1 MVFLSPLRISRVLLL
16 GCVGQVVLGIPSW
29 ATPGVTVKPAPM
41 PTVSVCQPMTTGQA
55 FARSELF
62 FGLSKPNGGE
72 VSKKEFQGFIDR
84 EVTPRFPDG
93 LTLLSGLGQF
103 KNAKGQIIQERSQVL
118 ILLYPLPGV
127 ISHQSIEQIRQ
138 AYKKAFQQES
148 VLRVDSVSCVDF

>member
-1 MVFLSPLRISRVLLL
+1 MGCLTSFKMGRLLLL
-16 GCVGQVVLGIPSW
+16 GLVGNMFWGAVARADQGLPQ
-29 ATPGVTVKPAPM
+29 PAPM
-41 PTVSVCQPMTTGQA
+41 PTVSICQPMTTGQA

-62 FGLSKPNGGE
+62 FGLSKPDGGE
-72 VSKKEFQGFIDR
+72 VSKKEFQRFIDR

-103 KNAKGQIIQERSQVL
+103 KNAKGQMIQEPSRIL

-127 ISHQSIEQIRQ
+127 MNHQAIEQIRQ

-148 VLRVDSVSCVDF
+148 VLRVDSVSCVEF

>member
-1 MVFLSPLRISRVLLL
+1 MGVLSLPQIGRVILL
-16 GCVGQVVLGIPSW
+16 GCFGNVLWGSPSW
-29 ATPGVTVKPAPM
+29 ADQGLPKPAPM
-41 PTVSVCQPMTTGQA
+41 PLVSICQPLTTGQA

-62 FGLSKPNGGE
+62 FGLSKPHGGE

-103 KNAKGQIIQERSQVL
+103 KNAKGQIIQERSRVL

-127 ISHQSIEQIRQ
+127 MNHQAINQIRE

-148 VLRVDSVSCVDF
+148 VLRVDSVSCVEF